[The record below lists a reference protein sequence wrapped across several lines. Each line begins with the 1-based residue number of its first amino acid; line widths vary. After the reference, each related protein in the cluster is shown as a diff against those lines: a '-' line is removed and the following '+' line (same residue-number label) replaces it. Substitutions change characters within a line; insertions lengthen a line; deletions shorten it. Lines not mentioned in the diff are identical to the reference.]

1 MSYLTPILPVY
12 FAFCCV
18 FVVGYC
24 CVADLLCRDD
34 RVSNS
39 ENDGSSQTYGQIWIM
54 INDCKEYFGYDYDL
68 VKSSFLF
75 LVNPLKLLFSFK
87 ENRSMI
93 PGESSSTLISKGDT
107 RFLYKGI
114 VFM

>member
-1 MSYLTPILPVY
+1 MSYLTPIFPVCC
-12 FAFCCV
+12 AIRCV

-24 CVADLLCRDD
+24 CVADLLCRGD

-39 ENDGSSQTYGQIWIM
+39 AHDDLSQPYGRILIM

-68 VKSSFLF
+68 AKSGFLF

-87 ENRSMI
+87 ETGSMI
-93 PGESSSTLISKGDT
+93 LGGGSSTLTAKCGIS
-107 RFLYKGI
+107 FLYKGVI
-114 VFM
+114 LM